1 MTWLVLFT
9 PILNVF
15 LSKEEIYVPDVV
27 GLKEDSA
34 IAILDSIGL
43 KSDIEYISY
52 SSEDEPFSV
61 FSLHP
66 RAYSKINKN
75 RSVDLV
81 IYSDKEQIEVSN
93 YVGLTIKEAKKQIK
107 SDRLI
112 LDEVDLFYYYDDSD
126 APNTISRQYP
136 RFGDRVLEG
145 SNISLWICSGKP
157 PNEYVVP
164 TVIGLTLNEAIKKIK
179 ISGFLIGEILYVEKN
194 DFLENTVYEI
204 SHMSSNGYN
213 IEVLEGMKYTVPIRL
228 NITATKYGE

>member
-1 MTWLVLFT
+1 M
-9 PILNVF
+9 LNIF

-27 GLKEDSA
+27 GLNEARA

-43 KSDIEYISY
+43 KNNIEYISY
-52 SSEDEPFSV
+52 SKESIPFSV

-66 RAYSKINKN
+66 RPYSKINKN

-81 IYSDKEQIEVSN
+81 VYSDKEEIEVSD
-93 YVGLTIKEAKKQIK
+93 YVGLTVKEARKRIK
-107 SDRLI
+107 LDRLL
-112 LDEVDLFYYYDDSD
+112 LDEIDLFYYYDDSD
-126 APNTISRQYP
+126 APNIISRQYP
-136 RFGDRVLEG
+136 NVGDKVLEG
-145 SNISLWICSGKP
+145 ANISLWICSGKP

-179 ISGFLIGEILYVEKN
+179 ISGFLIGEILYLEKD

-204 SHMSSNGYN
+204 SHLSSNGYN

-228 NITATKYGE
+228 NITVTKYGE

>member
-1 MTWLVLFT
+1 M
-9 PILNVF
+9 LNIF

-27 GLKEDSA
+27 GLNEARA

-43 KSDIEYISY
+43 KNNIEYISY
-52 SSEDEPFSV
+52 SEESIPFSV

-66 RAYSKINKN
+66 RPYSKINKN
-75 RSVDLV
+75 RSVELV
-81 IYSDKEQIEVSN
+81 VYSDKEEIEISD
-93 YVGLTIKEAKKQIK
+93 YVGLTVKEARKRIK
-107 SDRLI
+107 LDRLL

-126 APNTISRQYP
+126 APNIISRQYP
-136 RFGDRVLEG
+136 NVGDRVLEG
-145 SNISLWICSGKP
+145 ANISLWICSGKP

-179 ISGFLIGEILYVEKN
+179 ISGFLIGEILYLEKD

-204 SHMSSNGYN
+204 SHLSSNGYN

-228 NITATKYGE
+228 NITVTKYGE